1 MTVGPIINL
10 DLDALH
16 AAIVDRLAAAFP
28 AVVTVEAYPDD
39 RRTMRAP
46 AILVD
51 LEDFEAAPDDNPG
64 TEQLPVVARFSARI
78 VIGFRTANAKR
89 EIRKLAAAV
98 GVFVHRNRWGQHVGP
113 AEVLTI
119 TPDDFEPTLDQF
131 EVWRVD
137 WQQPLALGEG
147 VWNNDGTIPT
157 EVLYSFVPDVGAAN
171 EDDYEPVDLG
181 SPLGPSVG

>member
-1 MTVGPIINL
+1 VTVGPIISL

-16 AAIVDRLAAAFP
+16 TAIVDRLAAQFP
-28 AVVTVEAYPDD
+28 AMQTVAAYPGD
-39 RRTMRAP
+39 RTTLRAP
-46 AILVD
+46 AILVE
-51 LEDFEAAPDDNPG
+51 LEDFEGAPDDNPG

-119 TPDDFEPTLDQF
+119 TPDDFEPALDQF
-131 EVWRVD
+131 EVWRVE
-137 WQQPLALGEG
+137 WQQPLALGAG
-147 VWNNDGTIPT
+147 VWTNDGSIPT
-157 EVLYSFVPDVGAAN
+157 EVLFSVVPDIGPPNVD
-171 EDDYEPVDLG
+171 EYEPVDLS
-181 SPLGPSVG
+181 SPLGPEL